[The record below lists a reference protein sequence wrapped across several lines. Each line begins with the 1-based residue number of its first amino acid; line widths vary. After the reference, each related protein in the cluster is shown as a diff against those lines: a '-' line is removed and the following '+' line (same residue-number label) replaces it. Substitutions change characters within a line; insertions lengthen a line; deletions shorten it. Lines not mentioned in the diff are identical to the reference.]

1 MRPLCLATTT
11 TAPTTVS
18 GDSSRFACRLLVSA
32 FFQSAASHR
41 SRHRTDEIPSIPRL
55 NIGLLFFSQVVAQR
69 LLFAWAVL
77 RSRPKLR
84 CSSEQRWQ
92 CLLLILRYLRYLRL
106 QLGTKSSIAII
117 NSLANRA
124 EELILR
130 FGPRRRAVEATDN
143 LVREQHALRNWY
155 SPKKPRQE
163 PWG

>member
-1 MRPLCLATTT
+1 MFTTRPY
-11 TAPTTVS
+11 
-18 GDSSRFACRLLVSA
+18 
-32 FFQSAASHR
+32 FQFPDNVTRNS
-41 SRHRTDEIPSIPRL
+41 
-55 NIGLLFFSQVVAQR
+55 R

-143 LVREQHALRNWY
+143 LVREQHAL
-155 SPKKPRQE
+155 
-163 PWG
+163 